1 MTLSL
6 GASCIPKESE
16 RTHGLSARPLSTYS
30 QGPCRGS
37 LSRGSDNTS
46 EQGSFP
52 RTQEIP
58 VQASFQGTH
67 KSPIQAPSQDLTGSL
82 CKDPPKKMHHATTR
96 AIQHEVMQKGLR
108 KLQELSSRYKNVER
122 IAGAKVKSA
131 PRHDESDPTRT
142 KCLKCCASKCCAS
155 KCCAR
160 HEHETSKV
168 KKDVLR

>member
-82 CKDPPKKMHHATTR
+82 CKDPPKKCTTPQQERSNTKSCRKGCASYKNYPAGTKMSKGLREPKSNQHHATTR
-96 AIQHEVMQKGLR
+96 AT
-108 KLQELSSRYKNVER
+108 
-122 IAGAKVKSA
+122 
-131 PRHDESDPTRT
+131 RHAQS
-142 KCLKCCASKCCAS
+142 
-155 KCCAR
+155 
-160 HEHETSKV
+160 V
-168 KKDVLR
+168 

>member
-6 GASCIPKESE
+6 GASCIPKESK

-46 EQGSFP
+46 EQGSFS

-67 KSPIQAPSQDLTGSL
+67 KSPIQGPSQDLTGSL
-82 CKDPPKKMHHATTR
+82 CKDPPKKCTTPQQER
-96 AIQHEVMQKGLR
+96 SNTKSMQKGLR
-108 KLQELSSRYKNVER
+108 KLQELSSRYKNVESV
-122 IAGAKVKSA
+122 AGAKVKSG
-131 PRHDESDPTRT
+131 PRHNESDPTRT
-142 KCLKCCASKCCAS
+142 KCLKCCASKCCA
-155 KCCAR
+155 R
-160 HEHETSKV
+160 HEHET
-168 KKDVLR
+168 